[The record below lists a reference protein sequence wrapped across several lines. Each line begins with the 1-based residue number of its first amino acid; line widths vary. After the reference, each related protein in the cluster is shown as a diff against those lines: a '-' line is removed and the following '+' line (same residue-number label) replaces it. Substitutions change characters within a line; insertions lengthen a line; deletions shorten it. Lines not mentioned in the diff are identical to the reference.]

1 MNEENLLWG
10 KELKPIFTALL
21 VVGLF
26 SGSAY
31 AMGPTKKYE
40 ACMKQTGNV
49 LGEIDACMSK
59 EYKAQKKRLK
69 KVFKPYLAKAP
80 AEEQGLVKQ
89 SHQQWLVQRD
99 QICNNKPIVKNE
111 KTELQRISCL
121 MQMTQTRADM
131 YEVRTGRISK

>member
-10 KELKPIFTALL
+10 KELKQIFSALL

-49 LGEIDACMSK
+49 LSEIDACMSK
-59 EYKAQKKRLK
+59 NIKYK
-69 KVFKPYLAKAP
+69 
-80 AEEQGLVKQ
+80 
-89 SHQQWLVQRD
+89 
-99 QICNNKPIVKNE
+99 KN
-111 KTELQRISCL
+111 
-121 MQMTQTRADM
+121 A
-131 YEVRTGRISK
+131 

>member
-10 KELKPIFTALL
+10 KELKQIFSALL

-49 LGEIDACMSK
+49 LSEIDACI
-59 EYKAQKKRLK
+59 E
-69 KVFKPYLAKAP
+69 
-80 AEEQGLVKQ
+80 
-89 SHQQWLVQRD
+89 
-99 QICNNKPIVKNE
+99 
-111 KTELQRISCL
+111 
-121 MQMTQTRADM
+121 
-131 YEVRTGRISK
+131 